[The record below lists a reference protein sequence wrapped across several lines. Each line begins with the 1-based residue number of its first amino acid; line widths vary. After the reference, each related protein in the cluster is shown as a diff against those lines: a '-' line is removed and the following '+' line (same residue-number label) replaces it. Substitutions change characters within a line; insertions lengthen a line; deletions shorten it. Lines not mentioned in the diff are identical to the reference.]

1 MTTITLTAP
10 EIAVWGLCGL
20 ALAAALWLLT
30 AYRARIARVT
40 SAIRRQTASPFNPSP
55 RPMPPA
61 VSVVVVAGDDATALE
76 ALLAKLFEQ
85 EWEGEM
91 EVVVVNDG
99 KNDDI
104 KDVVTRI
111 KHLQHRPDLF
121 ITFTPPGLRNISHR
135 KLALT
140 LGIKAAHN
148 PVIITLGE
156 QSRIYSTQW
165 LGRMTEPF
173 GREETEVVIG
183 SALPAA
189 KFDRGPGARY
199 RSFTHG
205 HDATV
210 WLAAAL
216 GGKPFRAHRANM
228 AFRRNLFFES
238 GGFSS
243 ALNLRDGDDDIFI
256 SRICR
261 PGNSAVVCAAQ
272 AAVRYA
278 RPTSKSEFRDG
289 RPRRMFTSRRAGA
302 APAGRF
308 WGLSSLAAW
317 VMTLAAVGAVGLGIR
332 LHMWIAV
339 GVGAALL
346 LATWTLLA
354 LTWRSTLLALRCR
367 PAAAMVVP
375 MVLRRPLTNFI
386 HRLRSRRRRGD
397 YRTTPA

>member
-165 LGRMTEPF
+165 LGRMMEPF

-189 KFDRGPGARY
+189 KFDSGFGARY

-205 HDATV
+205 HDAAA
-210 WLAAAL
+210 WLASAL
-216 GGKPFRAHRANM
+216 AGKPFRAHRANM
-228 AFRRNLFFES
+228 AFRRNLFFDS

-272 AAVRYA
+272 AAVRYS
-278 RPTSKSEFRDG
+278 RPTSKSEFHDG
-289 RPRRMFTSRRAGA
+289 RPCRMFTSRRAGA
-302 APAGRF
+302 ASAGRF
-308 WGLSSLAAW
+308 WGFSSLAAW
-317 VMTLAAVGAVGLGIR
+317 AMTLAAAGAIGLGIR
-332 LHMWIAV
+332 LGMWPAVAAAAATGLTAWIIIAM
-339 GVGAALL
+339 
-346 LATWTLLA
+346 
-354 LTWRSTLLALRCR
+354 TWRSALQALRCR
-367 PAAAMVVP
+367 PAAAMVP
-375 MVLRRPLTNFI
+375 AMVLRRPLTNFV